1 MEKQREKFIS
11 GCVSHSNWPKKK
23 AEELWHWIEPFAAYG
38 FNKAHSASYGRVA
51 YQTAYLKAN
60 YPVAY
65 LTAILTEEANDI
77 DKVSEIVNEAR
88 RMKIEVLPPNLNYS
102 MGRFKIVENKN
113 DQKYGEAIRFGL

>member
-1 MEKQREKFIS
+1 M
-11 GCVSHSNWPKKK
+11 
-23 AEELWHWIEPFAAYG
+23 
-38 FNKAHSASYGRVA
+38 A

-113 DQKYGEAIRFGL
+113 DQQYGEAIRFGL